1 MKKLIFGAMALSAC
15 IAMNAA
21 DSTPLWLRNVAIS
34 PDGKTIAFTY
44 KGDVYTVP
52 SAGGMARQL
61 TSNPAYDSYP
71 VWSPDGKYL
80 AFSSDRDGS
89 QDVFI
94 ISSTGGTARRLTTS
108 STAEKPAA
116 WLNDSTVL
124 FIASEMPDYR
134 SALGPFGSQVYS
146 VTTSA
151 KRPKMFSTHPM
162 SAISVNKKG
171 EVLYQDKKGYE
182 NAYRKHENSSAT
194 GDIRLMKNG
203 TNKLLTTF
211 KGNDQNPVWLNE
223 NNFAYISEEDGT
235 LNVYSRNTSGSEKR
249 KLTSFVKHPVRS
261 LSASDNGL
269 LAFSWD
275 GEIYTL
281 VPGKEPQ
288 KVNVSIVSDDY
299 DRDLVDQPRTGGATT
314 LAVSPAGKEV
324 AFVIRGDVYVTSVK
338 YKTTKRITDTPGQER
353 NVSFS
358 KDGRTIV
365 YDSERDCKW
374 QLFTSRL
381 INDDE

>member
-171 EVLYQDKKGYE
+171 EVLYQDKKDTKTLI
-182 NAYRKHENSSAT
+182 ASMKIHLLQAT
-194 GDIRLMKNG
+194 
-203 TNKLLTTF
+203 
-211 KGNDQNPVWLNE
+211 
-223 NNFAYISEEDGT
+223 
-235 LNVYSRNTSGSEKR
+235 
-249 KLTSFVKHPVRS
+249 
-261 LSASDNGL
+261 
-269 LAFSWD
+269 
-275 GEIYTL
+275 
-281 VPGKEPQ
+281 
-288 KVNVSIVSDDY
+288 Y
-299 DRDLVDQPRTGGATT
+299 D
-314 LAVSPAGKEV
+314 
-324 AFVIRGDVYVTSVK
+324 
-338 YKTTKRITDTPGQER
+338 
-353 NVSFS
+353 
-358 KDGRTIV
+358 
-365 YDSERDCKW
+365 
-374 QLFTSRL
+374 
-381 INDDE
+381 